1 MSAKNSKGIFN
12 SDQQEDSPMKWMGG
26 EHMQYNILYSCTTHN
41 KRGHEQMVQ
50 EHSMGCIIAGEI
62 HFYTNHGVEIIKEG
76 SIGIIRKNQLAKTVK
91 VPPANGGM
99 FKAINIMID
108 QQHLRKYGND
118 NNIYASGQYKGS
130 PMLNLTG
137 DAFIKGYFDS
147 LLPYFDNPDQLSEAM
162 ANMKTNEAIELL
174 LRKPGLR
181 DFLLDFTEP
190 FKIDLE
196 AFMNSNFKYNISIT
210 QFATLTGRS
219 LATFKRDFQKTFTTP
234 PERWLHQKRL
244 EMAHYLI
251 AHKKQNPTGVYLE
264 VGFENMSHFSA
275 AFKKHFGYNASSL

>member
-1 MSAKNSKGIFN
+1 MSEKNKDIPF
-12 SDQQEDSPMKWMGG
+12 SDQQETSPMKWLGG
-26 EHMQYNILYSCTTHN
+26 EHMQHNILYSCTSRT

-50 EHSMGCIIAGEI
+50 EHSLGCIIAGEI
-62 HFYTNHGVEIIKEG
+62 HFYTNNGVEVIGEG

-91 VPPANGGM
+91 VPPTGRGM
-99 FKAINIMID
+99 FKAINIEID
-108 QQHLRKYGND
+108 QQHLRKYGTD
-118 NNIYASGQYKGS
+118 NNIYANGQYKGS
-130 PMLNLTG
+130 PLINLTG

-147 LLPYFDNPDQLSEAM
+147 LLPYFDNPDQLSKAM
-162 ANMKTNEAIELL
+162 ADMKTNEAIELL

-196 AFMNSNFKYNISIT
+196 AFMNSNFKYNIAIS
-210 QFATLTGRS
+210 QFARLTGRS
-219 LATFKRDFQKTFTTP
+219 LATFKRDFQKAFTTP

-244 EMAHYLI
+244 ELAHYLI

-264 VGFENMSHFSA
+264 VGFENISHFSA
-275 AFKKHFGYNASSL
+275 SFKKHFGYNPSSL

>member
-1 MSAKNSKGIFN
+1 MSEKNKDIPF
-12 SDQQEDSPMKWMGG
+12 SDQQEASPMKWLGG
-26 EHMQYNILYSCTTHN
+26 EHMQHNILYSCTSRT

-50 EHSMGCIIAGEI
+50 EHSLGCIIAGEI
-62 HFYTNHGVEIIKEG
+62 HFYTNNGVEVIGEG

-91 VPPANGGM
+91 VPPAGRGM
-99 FKAINIMID
+99 FKAINIEID
-108 QQHLRKYGND
+108 QQHLRKYGTD
-118 NNIYASGQYKGS
+118 NNIYANGQYKGS
-130 PMLNLTG
+130 PLINLTG

-147 LLPYFDNPDQLSEAM
+147 LLPYFDNPDQLSKAM
-162 ANMKTNEAIELL
+162 AEMKTNEAIELL

-196 AFMNSNFKYNISIT
+196 AFMNSNFKYNIAIS
-210 QFATLTGRS
+210 QFARLTGRS
-219 LATFKRDFQKTFTTP
+219 LATFKRDFQKAFTKP

-244 EMAHYLI
+244 ELAHYLI

-264 VGFENMSHFSA
+264 VGFENISHFSA
-275 AFKKHFGYNASSL
+275 SFKKHFGYNPSNL